1 MAGKRLYRSRTVLL
15 IALLAAGAPRVNAQQ
30 APSLISFSITPGV
43 TVPLGEDASL
53 FSLGGVMNV
62 DAEFR
67 LPFLPAF
74 FIAGTLGYSFVPL
87 QEVTS
92 LSLLDGGIA
101 AGVRLDIL
109 RSLSIRAFGSG
120 GYSYAFLNDGSRSG
134 WSPSVSGG
142 AGVSWA
148 PFPSFTLGLASCYR
162 AFLGLY
168 NDVSISLQ
176 ASYNVPPPKAR
187 PAESGAAQPPLPERP
202 GEGPGDGTQESGRPE
217 SLGTETAAEKGE
229 AAELAEVSFGNIFP
243 VFHKYYDDH
252 PLGRAVIRNNGATPL
267 TNVVASF
274 QIRQYMDAPKES
286 RPIDRLEAGQSV
298 AVDLFALFKDSILE
312 ITEATKASAEIAV
325 TYVHAGQKA
334 SLTRIETVRILDRNS
349 MTWEDDRRVAAFI
362 TARDSSVLTFAR
374 NVSGIM
380 KDSGN
385 REINQW
391 LSMALATHEALS
403 LYGLSY
409 IVDPRRP
416 YAELSQKKEEVDF
429 LQFPRQTLEYKGG
442 DCDDLSILYCA
453 LLEALGAETALVTVP
468 GHIFMAVSLDMK
480 PDEARQRSLRVDDL
494 ILREDRTWLPLEITQ
509 RRGGFLQAWQ
519 EGAKEWRENLA
530 RGQASLVPVHEAWAL
545 YEPVGLPGEGKLI
558 TLPAAEK
565 IVASYTQE
573 MGRFVDREIYA
584 KAAKI
589 QSDMQQT
596 GETSALLNQLGVLY
610 ARYGLLDR
618 AESQF
623 QKAIRRE
630 EFLPALLNLGNI
642 SYLRNEREKA
652 LEFFDRAS
660 RKDPTNAKV
669 VLNLARVNHEMEN
682 YGLVAKLYA
691 RLKSIDPDLA
701 LKYSYLDLKGEE
713 ASRAAE
719 IGRVKGAV
727 IWEE

>member
-1 MAGKRLYRSRTVLL
+1 MAGKRFNRFRTALLIVLL
-15 IALLAAGAPRVNAQQ
+15 TGGTLRAGAQQ
-30 APSLISFSITPGV
+30 APSLISFSITPSV
-43 TVPLGEDASL
+43 TIPIGEDASL
-53 FSLGGVMNV
+53 FAIGGGVNIDGELRM
-62 DAEFR
+62 
-67 LPFLPAF
+67 PFLPALF
-74 FIAGTLGYSFVPL
+74 VACSLGYSFVPL

-92 LSLLDGGIA
+92 LSLLNGGIA
-101 AGVRLDIL
+101 AGIRLDIL

-134 WSPSVSGG
+134 WNPSVSGG

-148 PFPSFTLGLASCYR
+148 PFPSFTLGLGACYR
-162 AFLGLY
+162 NLLGLY

-176 ASYNVPPPKAR
+176 ASYNVPPPRAR
-187 PAESGAAQPPLPERP
+187 PPAPGAEQPPLPERP
-202 GEGPGDGTQESGRPE
+202 K
-217 SLGTETAAEKGE
+217 SLGTE
-229 AAELAEVSFGNIFP
+229 AAELVEVSFANIFP

-252 PLGRAVIRNNGATPL
+252 PLGRVVIRNNGSAPL
-267 TNVVASF
+267 TDVTVSF
-274 QIRQYMDAPKES
+274 QIKQYMDAPKES
-286 RPIDRLEAGQSV
+286 KPIDRLDAGQSRT
-298 AVDLFALFKDSILE
+298 VDILALFKDPILE
-312 ITEATKASAEIAV
+312 ITEATKASAEITV
-325 TYVHAGQKA
+325 SYVREGQKA

-349 MTWEDDRRVAAFI
+349 MTWEDDRRVAAYV
-362 TARDSSVLTFAR
+362 TARDPSVLTFAR

-442 DCDDLSILYCA
+442 DCDDISILYCA
-453 LLEALGAETALVTVP
+453 LLEALGAETAFVTIP

-480 PDEARQRSLRVDDL
+480 PDEARQQSLRIDDL

-509 RRGGFLQAWQ
+509 RKGGFLQAWQ

-530 RGQASLVPVHEAWAL
+530 RGQASLIPVHEAWAF
-545 YEPVGLPGEGKLI
+545 YEPVGLPGEGKPI
-558 TLPAAEK
+558 TLPAADR

-573 MGRFVDREIYA
+573 IVRFVDREIYA
-584 KAAKI
+584 RAAKI
-589 QSDMQQT
+589 QADMQQT
-596 GETSALLNQLGVLY
+596 GETPALLNQLGVLY